1 MIGSSLP
8 SVVVISL
15 VKVEIWSILIL
26 NLRIRTYLIILLQSV
41 TIQVRW
47 LFWHISYYKARQSN
61 FITKCE
67 RLLLESVSGIT
78 KCDRFYYKMHQV
90 LQIAAVVTKWEVTFV
105 NGVEIY
111 KFKANYSKIDTV
123 PLCLGNISKDFSV
136 DNMKKTGING
146 SDALTLMLLLLMI
159 Y

>member
-1 MIGSSLP
+1 M
-8 SVVVISL
+8 
-15 VKVEIWSILIL
+15 
-26 NLRIRTYLIILLQSV
+26 
-41 TIQVRW
+41 
-47 LFWHISYYKARQSN
+47 
-61 FITKCE
+61 
-67 RLLLESVSGIT
+67 LLESVSGIT